1 MDELYS
7 LTFSKLYLSGDIP
20 IYFKL
25 YMLHLTQYLINLFE
39 SMRNVWLWYMAMEDS
54 LLLDGTIAVSS
65 TTTNLTEAQNINGVG
80 NIGNHKNNN
89 DYKEVKV
96 DT

>member
-1 MDELYS
+1 
-7 LTFSKLYLSGDIP
+7 
-20 IYFKL
+20 
-25 YMLHLTQYLINLFE
+25 
-39 SMRNVWLWYMAMEDS
+39 MEDS

-80 NIGNHKNNN
+80 NIGTHKNNN
-89 DYKEVKV
+89 DYNEVKV